1 MATPQEKA
9 QSFVKKHA
17 KSPEEVKEELRRME
31 EAKKQYTQDINE
43 LEANLRQFNETLDPI
58 IDPTSG
64 KPLCWLRRPSQTEW
78 ESMIPAELLKY
89 KDLTE
94 IPPEVMKKYSDHQ
107 FDIMALLIEKPKH
120 DAKWWKENS
129 NLIFQELFQ
138 IHLTEV
144 YRKLGLMVENF

>member
-1 MATPQEKA
+1 
-9 QSFVKKHA
+9 
-17 KSPEEVKEELRRME
+17 
-31 EAKKQYTQDINE
+31 
-43 LEANLRQFNETLDPI
+43 
-58 IDPTSG
+58 
-64 KPLCWLRRPSQTEW
+64 
-78 ESMIPAELLKY
+78 
-89 KDLTE
+89 
-94 IPPEVMKKYSDHQ
+94 MKKYSDHQ